1 MTRYYI
7 LGFLLALYI
16 GCGEHYTIAQI
27 RNDQPLLWDYHRL
40 NVDTLEGNDG
50 LRETVRSVGPLQSFS
65 QPITITDKNKSF
77 SGNKHDYCS
86 MAIYWW
92 PDEKASDGKYL
103 RRDGYTNPEYKQYDL
118 PKLSELENRC
128 RTLSLLC
135 YISHDKRYY
144 KSFVKQL
151 RAWFVNKKT
160 RMNPNFEYAQVIPGY
175 DNNRGRSTG
184 LIEAYSFVYVLESI
198 RLVEC
203 VKPLDKKTRNGVK
216 KWFDDFATWMM
227 ESDLGKA
234 QSKVKDNNGIAYD
247 VTLLAMLA
255 YTDRNEE
262 IEKLLNDFTN
272 KRILSSIAPDG
283 MQPRELQRT
292 KAYSYSIMNLN
303 QILDFCIM
311 SKSLGYPIYDKNKKR
326 VDAAY
331 NYLAS
336 FVGHKEKFPYPQITD
351 WASCENDLKK
361 AKTKLDRLNK

>member
-1 MTRYYI
+1 MRRNYI
-7 LGFLLALYI
+7 LVFLLVICI
-16 GCGEHYTIAQI
+16 GCREHYTNAQI
-27 RNDQPLLWDYHRL
+27 RDNQPLLWDFRSL
-40 NVDTLEGNDG
+40 DDDSLDDNDG
-50 LRETVRSVGPLQSFS
+50 LRETVRNTASILSLS

-77 SGNKHDYCS
+77 SGDKHDYCS

-92 PDEKASDGKYL
+92 PDEKATDGKYV

-118 PKLSELENRC
+118 PKLSELGNRC
-128 RTLSLLC
+128 RTLSSL
-135 YISHDKRYY
+135 YYTSHNKQYY
-144 KSFVKQL
+144 KAFVKQL
-151 RAWFVNKKT
+151 RTWFVNKKT

-203 VKPLDKKTRNGVK
+203 VKPLDRKTRNGVK
-216 KWFDDFATWMM
+216 KWFGEFATWMM

-247 VTLLAMLA
+247 VTLLSMLA
-255 YTDRNEE
+255 YTERNEE
-262 IEKLLNDFTN
+262 MVKLLNDFTD
-272 KRILSSIAPDG
+272 KRILSSIEPDG
-283 MQPRELQRT
+283 KQPRELQRT

-311 SKSLGYPIYDKNKKR
+311 SKSLGYPVYDDNKTR

-331 NYLAS
+331 KYLAS
-336 FVGHKEKFPYPQITD
+336 FVGHKEKFPYSQITD

-361 AKTKLDRLNK
+361 TKNKLDRLNK